1 MKKKSSKSK
10 LFIFISLFLLVI
22 LLSGIGLYQWLLFQL
37 SPTLTGPVSFEIPQ
51 NASLASI
58 SKLLKDIGYVRN
70 DRVFALYLRY
80 KELDRDIKAGQ
91 YTIENYT
98 SLEDLSSL
106 LTRGQEKLFTFT
118 IPEGYTIKQIARK
131 LATEGLVDEQA
142 FLDLALHPPAELSR
156 ELLADFPENASLEGF
171 LFPET
176 YSLARPDAYRIIEM
190 MTQQFKKVFNPELYS
205 DKDKLGLTPYQI
217 VILASIIE
225 KEAQSAEEFP
235 QVASVFYNR
244 LRDGWRLEACSTVEY
259 VIEKEAYVLS
269 LEELEFDSPY
279 NTYRV
284 DGLPVGPIANPGARA
299 LNAALHPASTPYY
312 FFVAKG
318 DGTHAFSKSLEEH
331 QRNVRKYLP

>member
-10 LFIFISLFLLVI
+10 LFIFISVFLILILITGLWGYRWLV
-22 LLSGIGLYQWLLFQL
+22 FQL
-37 SPTLTGPVSFEIPQ
+37 SPAVRGPVSFEIPQ
-51 NASLASI
+51 NANLSSI
-58 SKLLKDIGYVRN
+58 TKLIKDIGYVRN

-91 YTIENYT
+91 YTIESYT

-131 LATEGLVDEQA
+131 LSTEGLVDEQA

-156 ELLADFPENASLEGF
+156 DLLAEFPENASLEGF

-190 MTQQFKKVFNPELYS
+190 MTQQFKKVFTPELYS
-205 DKDKLGLTPYQI
+205 DTERLGLSPYEL
-217 VILASIIE
+217 VVLASIIE

-259 VIEKEAYVLS
+259 VIDKESYVLS
-269 LEELEFDSPY
+269 LEELEIDSPY

-299 LNAALHPASTPYY
+299 ISAALNPASTPYF

-331 QRNVRKYLP
+331 HRNVRKYLP